1 MSQAK
6 VDRYKAEK
14 ATRKKT
20 MKKEKIK
27 NTIAAACGTV
37 VCIAVIGWVG
47 YSAYGYFHTQQKSST
62 PTQTEVNLDSL
73 SEYMNTLQTADTT
86 AEE

>member
-6 VDRYKAEK
+6 VDRYKEEK
-14 ATRKKT
+14 ANRKKI

-27 NTIAAACGTV
+27 RTVTAVCSTV

-47 YSAYGYFHTQQKSST
+47 YSAYGYFQSSKEEN
-62 PTQTEVNLDSL
+62 PTKTEIDL
-73 SEYMNTLQTADTT
+73 SALSDYMSTLYADDT